1 MLMPVAIVIGVSE
14 WLPWSRLLEDEGR
27 GTLIYGSAC
36 LVSAGEIYG
45 EAGDDEQDVIGT
57 R

>member
-27 GTLIYGSAC
+27 GTLFFVRAC
-36 LVSAGEIYG
+36 LVSVGEI
-45 EAGDDEQDVIGT
+45 
-57 R
+57 